1 MQGDLSDAARPIG
14 CCCPMR
20 SASAC
25 PAGAPARKESPPRPM
40 IAAVGLTRQRHDPL
54 RQPLRQPF
62 VAVDHRVAVTEIVH
76 LAVSA
81 AVFAVEQRARQLG
94 RAIAQLRVA
103 GAG

>member
-1 MQGDLSDAARPIG
+1 
-14 CCCPMR
+14 
-20 SASAC
+20 
-25 PAGAPARKESPPRPM
+25 M
-40 IAAVGLTRQRHDPL
+40 IAALCLAGQRHEQL